1 MKKYLLIAGAWVA
14 LSYPTYRYL
23 GPVAVII
30 YGVVSL
36 AALLIWAGT
45 RKGSTIKRNA

>member
-1 MKKYLLIAGAWVA
+1 MKKYLLIVGIWAG

-36 AALLIWAGT
+36 VCLLVWAGT
-45 RKGSTIKRNA
+45 RKGSTVKK